1 MNLIEIKLGMT
12 KLLFIISCFLLT
24 SCQPPQYAD
33 TVFRG
38 GTVVT
43 MDDERSH
50 AQAVAIYDGKIIFV
64 GSNQN
69 ADSLMGVDTKII
81 ELEGKMLMP
90 SFHDAHSHV
99 RAGGSSLNG
108 CSLHSATDI
117 SAIRNKLIECA
128 NLKNYGVDEWVI
140 GGGWPLSAFPEAG
153 PTSAMLDEVFNN
165 RPAVFFDAFAH
176 SAWLSSRA
184 LELAKIDKTTPDP
197 PQGVIVRDTG
207 TGIPTGTLRD
217 AAVSSVISILPAEED
232 EDRYSDLLLGIREAN
247 KFGIT
252 AFIDPGVS
260 EQGLKDYQAADRR
273 DELSARVITSLS
285 PIGSMSDKFGPEI
298 FDLLSIRD
306 QYRSDLLDVDSVKV
320 YVDGVI
326 ETRTSFML
334 EPYLDGS
341 NFPPF
346 YHLAELKELYAKLD
360 KMGIQIHTHAIGD
373 AAIRSALDAYE
384 HTISIN
390 GRNDN
395 RHQIVHLQL
404 IDDEDIPRFGELGIA
419 ANFQCMWCYRDV
431 YIDLAVDIVGEKRTN
446 AFYAV
451 NSIKNSGGL
460 IVGGSDW
467 DVSSLNPLD
476 AIETAITR
484 KDPFSNSGVELGVGQ
499 QIDLTDALD
508 MYTRNAAHVMR
519 LEKKTGSIEVG
530 KFADLIVLNANLY
543 ETPVEDINEVEVL
556 LTLLNGEVIYTA
568 PNHQDLEKN

>member
-1 MNLIEIKLGMT
+1 MIKVCLNLILSLIA
-12 KLLFIISCFLLT
+12 LLLIA

-33 TVFRG
+33 IVFRG
-38 GTVVT
+38 GAVVT

-50 AQAVAIYDGKIIFV
+50 AQAAAVYDGKIIFV

-69 ADSLMGVDTKII
+69 ADSLIGIDTKII

-90 SFHDAHSHV
+90 SFHDGHSHV

-108 CSLHSATDI
+108 CSLHSAIDI
-117 SAIRNKLIECA
+117 PAIRNQLIECA
-128 NLKNYGVDEWVI
+128 NSKNYGIDEWVV
-140 GGGWPLSAFPEAG
+140 GSGWPLAAFPEAG
-153 PTSAMLDEVFNN
+153 PTSAMLDEVFDD
-165 RPAVFFDAFAH
+165 RPAVFFDAFGH
-176 SAWLSSRA
+176 NAWLSSRA

-197 PQGVIVRDTG
+197 SQGVIVRDIG

-217 AAVSSVISILPAEED
+217 SAVSSVLSILPAEED
-232 EDRYSDLLLGIREAN
+232 EDRYSDLLAGIREAN

-252 AFIDPGVS
+252 AFIDPGVT
-260 EQGLKDYQAADRR
+260 EQGLMDYQTADRR
-273 DELSARVITSLS
+273 HELSARVITSLS
-285 PIGSMSDKFGPEI
+285 PIGSLPDKFGPEI
-298 FDLLSIRD
+298 FDLLLTRD
-306 QYRSDLLDVDSVKV
+306 KYRSDLVDVDSVKV
-320 YVDGVI
+320 YIDGVI

-346 YHLAELKELYAKLD
+346 YQLTELKELYAKLD
-360 KMGIQIHTHAIGD
+360 MLGIQIHTHAIGD

-384 HTISIN
+384 HTIAVN
-390 GRNDN
+390 GQNDN

-404 IDDEDIPRFGELGIA
+404 IDDEDIPRFGELNIA

-431 YIDLAVDIVGEKRTN
+431 YIDLAVDIVGEERTN

-451 NSIKNSGGL
+451 NSIKSNGGL

-484 KDPFSNSGVELGVGQ
+484 TDPFSNSGLELGIGQ
-499 QIDLTDALD
+499 RINLTDALD

-556 LTLLNGEVIYTA
+556 LTLLSGEIVYTS
-568 PNHQDLEKN
+568 PNYQY